1 MRNYGREPSP
11 GSVLALVTFY
21 VWIVVGVI
29 GLVII
34 GAIANGRTPVGLWTL
49 PLWFLLTWPLLVYAI
64 IRVFRRK
71 AV

>member
-1 MRNYGREPSP
+1 MRNYVEPSP

-21 VWIVVGVI
+21 VWETVGVI

-34 GAIANGRTPVGLWTL
+34 ATIANGRPLVGLWTA